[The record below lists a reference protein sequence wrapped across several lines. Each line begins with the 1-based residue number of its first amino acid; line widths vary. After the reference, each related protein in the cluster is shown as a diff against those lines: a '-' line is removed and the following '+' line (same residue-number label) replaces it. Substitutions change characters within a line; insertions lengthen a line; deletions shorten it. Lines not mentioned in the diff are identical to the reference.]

1 MDGRYQK
8 IADLLR
14 SEIKRNGEIRIY
26 SAPGRTEIGGNH
38 TDHQNGRVLAASVD
52 LETAAAVMARDD
64 NKICVISEG
73 FPDSTVDL
81 NILDP
86 QPSDNASTEGLI
98 RGVAAYLSRA
108 GFKTGGFDAYVRGG
122 VPAGSGLSSSAS
134 FEILTGFILS
144 ELYNDSRIS
153 PLLLAAA
160 GQHAENVYFG
170 KPCGLMDQTACAAG
184 GLIGI
189 DFKDPDSPL
198 ISPVDFDLKAAGY
211 VICIVN
217 TGGSHAGLTA
227 EYASIPAEMRS
238 VAREFGQETLRGISS
253 EDILGNISSLRS
265 KTSDRAILRALHF
278 TEENERVKD
287 ETDALMRKD
296 LDAFFALIRRSGDS
310 SFKYLQN
317 IYTNSDPLTQSLSVA
332 LAATDIFLGS
342 RGAFRVHGGGF
353 AGTIQAFVPEALRE
367 DYRALMDNI
376 FGEGS
381 CLALGIRDKGPV
393 RIQ

>member
-1 MDGRYQK
+1 MDGRYQQ

-64 NKICVISEG
+64 NKIRVISEG

-367 DYRALMDNI
+367 DYRTLMDNI

>member
-1 MDGRYQK
+1 
-8 IADLLR
+8 
-14 SEIKRNGEIRIY
+14 
-26 SAPGRTEIGGNH
+26 
-38 TDHQNGRVLAASVD
+38 
-52 LETAAAVMARDD
+52 
-64 NKICVISEG
+64 
-73 FPDSTVDL
+73 
-81 NILDP
+81 
-86 QPSDNASTEGLI
+86 
-98 RGVAAYLSRA
+98 
-108 GFKTGGFDAYVRGG
+108 
-122 VPAGSGLSSSAS
+122 
-134 FEILTGFILS
+134 
-144 ELYNDSRIS
+144 
-153 PLLLAAA
+153 
-160 GQHAENVYFG
+160 
-170 KPCGLMDQTACAAG
+170 MDQTACAAG

-353 AGTIQAFVPEALRE
+353 AGTIQAFVPEGLRE